1 MRQLLQ
7 PPARVVG
14 KRALAFGLAVLAL
27 VVGAAVFAS
36 AAAADRPATFHYTTT
51 GSAVLTDICAFPVT
65 VDFTADVTET
75 DFVDTNGNVTRVVLH
90 LVEQDTF
97 TANGNTLVGL
107 PYTANLEILFDSSGN
122 VTHIYGEGVAE
133 RIQLPN
139 GSLFLTAGRSDFI
152 GHPEGFVLVPDVGT
166 PGDVTGF
173 CAALS

>member
-1 MRQLLQ
+1 MRQILQ
-7 PPARVVG
+7 RPARAVG
-14 KRALAFGLAVLAL
+14 KRALALSFALLAL
-27 VVGAAVFAS
+27 VVGAAIFAS

-51 GSAVLTDICAFPVT
+51 GSAMLTDICAFPVN
-65 VDFTADVTET
+65 VDFTADVSET
-75 DFVDTNGNVTRVVLH
+75 DFVDTSGNLTRVILH

-97 TANGNTLVGL
+97 TANGNTLVGQ

-133 RIQLPN
+133 RILLPN

-152 GHPEGFVLVPDVGT
+152 GHPEGFVVVPDVGT
-166 PGDVTGF
+166 PGDVAGF

>member
-7 PPARVVG
+7 PPARVAG
-14 KRALAFGLAVLAL
+14 KRALAFGLAVLVL